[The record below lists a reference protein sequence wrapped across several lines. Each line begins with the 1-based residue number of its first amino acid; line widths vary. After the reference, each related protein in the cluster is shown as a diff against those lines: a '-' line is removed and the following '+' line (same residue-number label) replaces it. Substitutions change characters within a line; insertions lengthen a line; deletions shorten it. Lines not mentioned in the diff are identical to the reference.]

1 MSNIL
6 GYAKAPVHIEES
18 AALASVG
25 EGASFA
31 VVKDGHV
38 FVHVNLLE

>member
-1 MSNIL
+1 MRDVL
-6 GYAKAPVHIEES
+6 GIAKAPVHIEVV
-18 AALASVG
+18 ATFGSVG

-38 FVHVNLLE
+38 FVHVILLE